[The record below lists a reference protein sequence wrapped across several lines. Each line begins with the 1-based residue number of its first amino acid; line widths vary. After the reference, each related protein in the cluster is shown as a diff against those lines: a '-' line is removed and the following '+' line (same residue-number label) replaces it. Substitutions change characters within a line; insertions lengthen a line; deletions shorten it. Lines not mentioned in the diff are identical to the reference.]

1 MIGYYQFRFLTTKF
15 SSCSWE
21 SGRSWPSME
30 KTAAY
35 LGQSTAFFVKYQMGR
50 STLEALFSLSLKQSL

>member
-21 SGRSWPSME
+21 SGRSRPSME
-30 KTAAY
+30 NIAIH
-35 LGQSTAFFVKYQMGR
+35 LGQRTDFFVKNQMQGWGGR
-50 STLEALFSLSLKQSL
+50 GVLQKYIFLLA

>member
-21 SGRSWPSME
+21 SGRIRPSME
-30 KTAAY
+30 KIATH
-35 LGQSTAFFVKYQMGR
+35 LGQSTAFFVKYQMGGGEYFG
-50 STLEALFSLSLKQSL
+50 STVFS